1 MPFKWKTIRYDC
13 LQIPSVWGLALQ
25 LGELQKDLKVLGFRL
40 ESITDSRNPGQSST
54 GSDEAEIY
62 YTDSLRAL
70 HSLSRGHKLSIV
82 GLNLLRS
89 KAYILVQPDSLIDSL
104 SKLKGAVIGISYEKD
119 NQVDIRRI
127 EAVQR
132 FNAIIQQAG
141 LQPSDVHWV
150 HLPLGTSNHTQRET
164 LALLQGEVDAIIA
177 FGSDAYDVERITGA
191 LVLEWEQ
198 LLEREQQA
206 VGSIGFA
213 VKNIDRGSHTGWDT
227 NKGASTGTDWNF
239 NKGRDTDSNGASAS
253 DGTLVQSGLFAFALS
268 TAWLDAYPE
277 AAERVLAHLQLA
289 ADWARK
295 HQEEALRYT
304 ATAAGIP
311 ESRMETV
318 YNGNFIHN
326 LSLTLDQKYLDL
338 LVTNKSSYLEQEL
351 LASDFKLDDF
361 VNRKPLESAQLLIAE
376 GHVQS
381 PLSNRVSSFT
391 LDDVPAHYF
400 EERKDAR
407 LIRSDEEALRIAH
420 EFADEIRAGASDR
433 DRYRRLPFDEIRKLA
448 ESGLLGIVVPRQYGG
463 PGVSTATLA
472 EVFKIISAADG
483 AIGQIPQNH
492 HFFVKVLELN
502 GTEAQK
508 RYFFAEVLKG
518 AQFGNGLAERGP
530 RSGKLMSTRLTRSGE
545 GTWEINGRKYYCTGS
560 LFSPWIP
567 VFADDEDGKRVAVF
581 IPRQSEGLTLI
592 DDWSGIG
599 QRTTASGS
607 VILSDIEVP
616 EAYVVPHWKTFEEP
630 QYFGAFA
637 QIMHAAVD
645 VGIAVAAIEDAA
657 WFVREKSRPSIQS
670 GTARASEEP
679 YLIKRFGELGVR
691 LQAAEALLE
700 KAAAAID
707 TARND
712 LNEQTAGQS
721 SLLVASAKAVATD
734 VVIEVTNALFEVAGT
749 SSMDEKYNLD
759 RHWRNG
765 RIHTLHD
772 PVRWKLHHVGNWYLN
787 GLLPPNQAGL

>member
-25 LGELQKDLKVLGFRL
+25 LGELQKDLMGLGFRL
-40 ESITDSRNPGQSST
+40 ESVTDRRNSGNSST

-70 HSLSRGHKLSIV
+70 HTLSRSNPITIA
-82 GLNLLRS
+82 GLNLLKS
-89 KAYILVQPDSLIDSL
+89 KSFILVQPNSLIDSL
-104 SKLKGAVIGISYEKD
+104 SNLKGAVIGISYDSENRAD
-119 NQVDIRRI
+119 LRRI

-132 FNAIIQQAG
+132 FNAIIEQAG
-141 LQPSDVHWV
+141 LQPSNVHWV
-150 HLPLGTSNHTQRET
+150 HLPLGTTTPTQRET

-191 LVLEWEQ
+191 RVLEG
-198 LLEREQQA
+198 EQQIVDSVSVA
-206 VGSIGFA
+206 VQHT
-213 VKNIDRGSHTGWDT
+213 DRGMNIGRNTDTAWD
-227 NKGASTGTDWNF
+227 
-239 NKGRDTDSNGASAS
+239 SAS
-253 DGTLVQSGLFAFALS
+253 DSDLAQSGLFAFALS
-268 TAWLDAYPE
+268 TAWLQAYPE
-277 AAERVLAHLQLA
+277 AAERILAHLQLA
-289 ADWARK
+289 AAWAQK
-295 HQEEALRYT
+295 HQEDAFRY
-304 ATAAGIP
+304 AAKAAGIP

-318 YNGNFIHN
+318 YGLSFLNH
-326 LSLTLDQKYLDL
+326 LSLSLDQEHLDL
-338 LVTNKSSYLEQEL
+338 LVKYKSNYLEQEL
-351 LASDFKLDDF
+351 LVSDFKLDDF
-361 VNRKPLESAQLLIAE
+361 VDRKLLASAQVLIAE
-376 GHVQS
+376 GHVQV

-391 LDDVPAHYF
+391 LEDVPVRYF
-400 EERKDAR
+400 EERTEAR
-407 LIRSDEEALRIAH
+407 LIGSDEEALRIAH

-448 ESGLLGIVVPRQYGG
+448 ESGLLGIVVPKEYGG

-502 GTEAQK
+502 GTVAQK

-518 AQFGNGLAERGP
+518 AQFGNGLAERGS
-530 RSGKLMSTRLTRSGE
+530 RNGKLMSTRVTRSGE
-545 GTWEINGRKYYCTGS
+545 GTWKVNGRKYYCTGS

-567 VFADDEDGKRVAVF
+567 VFADDDDGKRVAVF
-581 IPRQSEGLTLI
+581 IPRQTEGLTLI

-607 VILSDIEVP
+607 VILGDIEVP
-616 EAYVVPHWKTFEEP
+616 DAYVVPHWKTFEAP

-645 VGIAVAAIEDAA
+645 VGIAVAAMADAS

-670 GTARASEEP
+670 GVARASEEP

-707 TARND
+707 TARHD
-712 LNEQTAGQS
+712 LNEETVGQS

-787 GLLPPNQAGL
+787 GVLPPNQAGL